1 MGISSAIA
9 QQRRER
15 NDDGVPSYRQPRYLH
30 ARRLVRPVGL
40 RRRLAA
46 RRRARRCSPD
56 GGREVNSTR
65 DRFWAGEIV
74 AFILLV
80 CLTACAKIAPPISE
94 SDYATNIVGL
104 WQGTV
109 GSSKETMSLDK
120 NGTFV
125 CQLQPTGFI
134 STMIFPTKGGSI
146 RGTWKVTGTAITLDI
161 TGEKNERLE
170 NNTASSTI
178 VSFKEDELVL
188 KSDRGG
194 TAAFE
199 RVRNM

>member
-1 MGISSAIA
+1 MKFNGRSW
-9 QQRRER
+9 
-15 NDDGVPSYRQPRYLH
+15 
-30 ARRLVRPVGL
+30 VG
-40 RRRLAA
+40 
-46 RRRARRCSPD
+46 
-56 GGREVNSTR
+56 G
-65 DRFWAGEIV
+65 IV
-74 AFILLV
+74 AVVLMA
-80 CLTACAKIAPPISE
+80 CLTACAKTAPPVAE
-94 SDYATNIVGL
+94 SDYATKVVGL